1 MTDELQPLVAA
12 PLAQAQDGALIQCG
26 ADLVHLV
33 EELHVRLFALTLVL
47 LGASGA
53 VSLLLAQTD
62 PHEHVGVLAVLFAA
76 LAILAAALG
85 LARRR
90 PLYRWLRHDH
100 AHQLTP
106 ALVAAAIVLAD
117 GPYSP
122 SWWTA
127 LALLF
132 IVAAVSGA
140 RVTLAGATLTALA
153 YAAGTVLR
161 GASLLPGG
169 DAEYLT
175 VIGGLIVNPLIAR
188 AVAETFARFVLRLHR
203 LQQDIASDTPAPL
216 RVTARTVPSEA
227 NGPRAEQAAA
237 RPRLRLALPRGAS
250 ALTARQLEVVLLAR
264 DGLRQAEIA
273 ACLGISARQV
283 ERHLEQARR
292 RVKAATTAQLVAMLV
307 DGRLAPAN
315 QASG

>member
-1 MTDELQPLVAA
+1 MRDELQPLAAA
-12 PLAQAQDGALIQCG
+12 PPAQAHDGVLIQRG

-62 PHEHVGVLAVLFAA
+62 PHEHVGVLAVVFAA

-90 PLYRWLRHDH
+90 PLYRWLRHDL
-100 AHQLTP
+100 ARQLTP
-106 ALVAAAIVLAD
+106 ALIAAAIVLAD

-140 RVTLAGATLTALA
+140 RVTLAGASLTALA

-203 LQQDIASDTPAPL
+203 LQQDMAAYRPAPI
-216 RVTARTVPSEA
+216 RVTVTTAPSTASE
-227 NGPRAEQAAA
+227 PPAEQPAA
-237 RPRLRLALPRGAS
+237 RPRLRLGLPRGMS
-250 ALTARQLEVVLLAR
+250 ALTARQLQVVLLAR

-292 RVKAATTAQLVAMLV
+292 RAKAATTAQLVAMLV
-307 DGRLAPAN
+307 DGRLAPT
-315 QASG
+315 Q

>member
-1 MTDELQPLVAA
+1 MTAELQPLSAA
-12 PLAQAQDGALIQCG
+12 PPAHAHDGVLIQRG
-26 ADLVHLV
+26 ADVVHLV

-62 PHEHVGVLAVLFAA
+62 SREHVGVLAVLFAA
-76 LAILAAALG
+76 LAMFTSALG
-85 LARRR
+85 LAQRR
-90 PLYRWLRHDH
+90 PLYRWLRHDL
-100 AHQLTP
+100 ARQLAP

-122 SWWTA
+122 SWWSA

-140 RVTLAGATLTALA
+140 RVTLVGAILTALA

-203 LQQDIASDTPAPL
+203 LQQDIAEDRPMSL
-216 RVTARTVPSEA
+216 RVTATTVPSEA
-227 NGPRAEQAAA
+227 SEPRVEQPAA
-237 RPRLRLALPRGAS
+237 RSRLRLGLPRGAS

-283 ERHLEQARR
+283 ERHLEQARQ
-292 RVKAATTAQLVAMLV
+292 RVKAATSAQLVAMLV
-307 DGRLAPAN
+307 DGQLAPAR
-315 QASG
+315 

>member
-1 MTDELQPLVAA
+1 M
-12 PLAQAQDGALIQCG
+12 
-26 ADLVHLV
+26 VHLV

-53 VSLLLAQTD
+53 VSVLLAQTD
-62 PHEHVGVLAVLFAA
+62 PREHVGVLAVLFAA
-76 LAILAAALG
+76 LAILSSVLG

-90 PLYRWLRHDH
+90 PLYRWLRHNR
-100 AHQLTP
+100 AHQLAP
-106 ALVAAAIVLAD
+106 ALIAATIVLAD

-122 SWWTA
+122 SWWIA

-132 IVAAVSGA
+132 TVAAVSDT
-140 RVTLAGATLTALA
+140 RFTLAGAILTALA
-153 YAAGTVLR
+153 YTAGTLLR

-169 DAEYLT
+169 DGEYLT
-175 VIGGLIVNPLIAR
+175 VIGGLIVNPLIAL

-203 LQQDIASDTPAPL
+203 LQQDIAEDRLPPL
-216 RVTARTVPSEA
+216 HVTAVTAPTQAGE
-227 NGPRAEQAAA
+227 PPAEQPAA
-237 RPRLRLALPRGAS
+237 RPRRRLALPRGTS
-250 ALTARQLEVVLLAR
+250 TLTARQLEVVLLAR

-292 RVKAATTAQLVAMLV
+292 RAKAATTSQLVAMLV
-307 DGRLAPAN
+307 SGRLVSAADE
-315 QASG
+315 